1 MFLQPVVPAAA
12 PGASKTQ
19 PSHCASHTNAVGARR
34 RGCTC
39 EASISHPKGQ
49 EEPLKWFREGK
60 GIVLHQEWV
69 ELKQSLPPS
78 APANKVRSVVFC
90 P

>member
-19 PSHCASHTNAVGARR
+19 PSRWASQANTVCTSRKGVMYDASKRAEPVKWPSERWKEHSAAV
-34 RGCTC
+34 
-39 EASISHPKGQ
+39 KLQ
-49 EEPLKWFREGK
+49 
-60 GIVLHQEWV
+60 
-69 ELKQSLPPS
+69 QSLLPS
-78 APANKVRSVVFC
+78 DPSHRGQCVSFC